1 MYNKYHNKKIDTP
14 DGKFDSKFEYEEWC
28 RLKLLEKA
36 GEIKDLRR
44 QVSITLTPKHKL
56 NGSLIRESSYI
67 ADFYYIE
74 NDNEI
79 LVDTKG
85 FETPEY
91 KIKKKFL
98 LWKYV
103 ALKDGIIFIERKKGK
118 KDKVYSK

>member
-36 GEIKDLRR
+36 GEISKLQR
-44 QVSITLTPKHKL
+44 QVPINLTPKFKL
-56 NGSLIRESSYI
+56 NGVPIRESSYI
-67 ADFYYIE
+67 ADFAYQIK
-74 NDNEI
+74 DTLV

-85 FETPEY
+85 YETSEY
-91 KIKKKFL
+91 KLKKKFL
-98 LWKYV
+98 LYKYIYPNY
-103 ALKDGIIFIERKKGK
+103 GIIFIERKKGK